1 MERTTDI
8 EMNSPKKKNGISF
21 VDLRVDRKLRI
32 PNSDQPIINSVKI
45 IRESFASLNH

>member
-8 EMNSPKKKNGISF
+8 EMNSQKKNGISF